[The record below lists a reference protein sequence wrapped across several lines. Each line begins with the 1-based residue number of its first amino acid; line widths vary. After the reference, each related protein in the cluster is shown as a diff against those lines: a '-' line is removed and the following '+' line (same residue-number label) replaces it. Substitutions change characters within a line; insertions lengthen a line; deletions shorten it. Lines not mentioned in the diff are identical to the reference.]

1 MPVIKNI
8 AHDIPFA
15 LVNALGGQPKT
26 GATVTAYRCLDGG
39 VQEAVEGTI
48 SELGNG
54 QYLFAGVAGDF
65 NANFTA
71 GFLFVATG
79 AVPVHILMQMQFFRP
94 DISYDIPFLLINVD
108 DSLGLIGA
116 LPTAYR
122 CLDGGVQESVSGDFV
137 ELGNG
142 QYVFRAEEEDFDA
155 NDIVGFMIT
164 ATNAVPVHLVI
175 DLLESYDVVGESP
188 AAVVAT
194 YLTGVALMTVPSSAG
209 DWPLY
214 ISYLRDEQGVKDNA
228 GAIYN
233 TTPVKDGRWM
243 VDGSILQHY
252 GIQII
257 LRALTEETG
266 WAKCNILANQ
276 LDSVVNVDVIKDGST
291 YRLHNIS
298 RMGGVNVLGEEM
310 TTKRRK
316 MFSMNFLVSLTKL

>member
-1 MPVIKNI
+1 MPVTKNT

-15 LVNALGGQPKT
+15 LVNATDGQPKT
-26 GATVTAYRCLDGG
+26 GASVTAYRCLDGG
-39 VQEAVEGTI
+39 VQESVEGTI

-54 QYLFAGVAGDF
+54 QYLFAGAAGDF
-65 NANFTA
+65 DADFTA

-79 AVPVHILMQMQFFRP
+79 VVPVHILMQMQYFRP
-94 DISYDIPFLLINVD
+94 DIAHDIPFLLVNINT
-108 DSLGLIGA
+108 SLGLVGA
-116 LPTAYR
+116 SPVAYR
-122 CLDGGVQESVSGDFV
+122 CLDGGVQEPVTGSFA

-142 QYVFRAEEEDFDA
+142 QYLFQADEEDFDA

-175 DLLESYDVVGESP
+175 DLLESYDVVGDSP
-188 AAVVAT
+188 AAIIAS
-194 YLTGVALMTVPSSAG
+194 YLTGVALMTVPSAG
-209 DWPLY
+209 EDWPLY

-233 TTPVKDGRWM
+233 TSPVKDGRRM
-243 VDGSILQHY
+243 VAGTVLQHY

-257 LRALTEETG
+257 IRALIEETG
-266 WAKCNILANQ
+266 WTKCNILANQ

-291 YRLHNIS
+291 YRLHNVS
-298 RMGGVNVLGEEM
+298 RVGGINVLGEEM

-316 MFSMNFLVSLTKL
+316 LFSMNFLVSLTKL